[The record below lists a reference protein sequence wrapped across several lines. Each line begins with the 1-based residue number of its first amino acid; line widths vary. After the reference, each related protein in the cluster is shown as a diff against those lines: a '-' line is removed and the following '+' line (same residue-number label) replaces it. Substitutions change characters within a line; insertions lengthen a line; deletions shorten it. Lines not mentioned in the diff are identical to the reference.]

1 MGTDLQDQDE
11 DPLHCAHLCLRGPQ
25 KGKCSWEKLLLNLI
39 IIPFCNTSSLST
51 SSVPG
56 SLVQLGIGGQGD
68 SRRPVLGEQASNQII
83 SYLDPVHWD
92 SGHIYW
98 GAEAGGGVCRFD
110 TKGERTQCWRS
121 DERKAGTI
129 SLSNSQGCVQPLL
142 WHPSDFLK
150 CASDYL
156 GLLCKQPRSSLLCAL
171 QALSRA

>member
-1 MGTDLQDQDE
+1 MLLGETLTQSHYYSFLQHILTE
-11 DPLHCAHLCLRGPQ
+11 HFLSARF
-25 KGKCSWEKLLLNLI
+25 SW
-39 IIPFCNTSSLST
+39 
-51 SSVPG
+51 G
-56 SLVQLGIGGQGD
+56 LVGGQGD

-121 DERKAGTI
+121 DERKVGTI